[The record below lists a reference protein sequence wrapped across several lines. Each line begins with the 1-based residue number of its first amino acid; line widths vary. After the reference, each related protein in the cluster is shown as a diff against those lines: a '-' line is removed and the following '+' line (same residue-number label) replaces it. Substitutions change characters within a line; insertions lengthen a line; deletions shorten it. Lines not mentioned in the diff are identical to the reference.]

1 MAWLVRAMTVV
12 FNGEAKNLAL
22 PLPRGPGPER
32 SLISFFF
39 SSFFLSFA
47 FRGYWLPLSM
57 LHFAIRRFWEHN
69 IYGVSLR
76 NTQIK

>member
-32 SLISFFF
+32 SL
-39 SSFFLSFA
+39 
-47 FRGYWLPLSM
+47 
-57 LHFAIRRFWEHN
+57 
-69 IYGVSLR
+69 
-76 NTQIK
+76 